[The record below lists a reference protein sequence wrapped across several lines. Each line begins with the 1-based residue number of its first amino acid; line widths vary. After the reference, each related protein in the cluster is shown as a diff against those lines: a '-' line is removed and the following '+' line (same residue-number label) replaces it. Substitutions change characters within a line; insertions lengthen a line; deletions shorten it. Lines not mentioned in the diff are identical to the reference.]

1 MADVES
7 EELKQLKSVF
17 KQAKLPEAIQKW
29 LYGKIDDGGLGMESW
44 QDFYGYV
51 TVRQGDGL

>member
-1 MADVES
+1 MAEAES

-29 LYGKIDDGGLGMESW
+29 LHGKIEDGVLT
-44 QDFYGYV
+44 F
-51 TVRQGDGL
+51 T